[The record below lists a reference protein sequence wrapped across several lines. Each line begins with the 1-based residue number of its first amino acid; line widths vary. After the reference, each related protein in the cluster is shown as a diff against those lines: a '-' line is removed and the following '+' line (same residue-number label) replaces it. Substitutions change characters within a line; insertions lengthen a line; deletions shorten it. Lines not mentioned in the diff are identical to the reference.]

1 MKMTIEVAQTL
12 VSAGYLK
19 PADVELASELLANI
33 TALAEAQETL
43 DRATR
48 DKTYQD
54 GVLAEAIEAGDVDLE
69 MGAYKDREDQQE
81 DIQTALDQQEQDFTM
96 ITAAREKIAAAS
108 QDAAAALLAAGLIDK
123 ASLQPIAEVIA
134 TDDGDDD

>member
-1 MKMTIEVAQTL
+1 
-12 VSAGYLK
+12 
-19 PADVELASELLANI
+19 
-33 TALAEAQETL
+33 
-43 DRATR
+43 
-48 DKTYQD
+48 
-54 GVLAEAIEAGDVDLE
+54 
-69 MGAYKDREDQQE
+69 
-81 DIQTALDQQEQDFTM
+81 M